1 MRHRIE
7 YLPVWIVVKLF
18 GLMPRPLA
26 RACGIFLGQ
35 LVYFVHGRLRRVG
48 FRNLQMAF
56 PQISERQRRRIIHGV
71 FTTLGR
77 QLADFCQFPSYTRNN
92 ISSLA
97 IYEGYEAYDAANARG
112 KGVLFLTAHLGGWEI
127 GSFAHSLFG
136 NPLNVVVRA
145 LDNPYLDEMVDRYRT
160 LHGNRTFE
168 KQDFARGLLAAMKKG
183 ETVGLLMDQ
192 NMTPPQGVFVNFFGI
207 PACTASGLAR
217 VALHTDAAVIPAF
230 TIWDSVLRRYRV
242 RFDPALT
249 LIRTGDA
256 ERDVIENTAFFTKV
270 IEDYVRQY
278 PEQWLW
284 VHKRWKTRPEGQPPL
299 Y

>member
-35 LVYFVHGRLRRVG
+35 LVYYLHGRLRRVG

-56 PQISERQRRRIIHGV
+56 PQMSERQRRRIIHGV

-77 QLADFCQFPSYTRNN
+77 QLADFCQFPSYTRAN

-192 NMTPPQGVFVNFFGI
+192 NMTPPQGVFVPFFGI

-256 ERDVIENTAFFTKV
+256 ERDVIENTALFTKV

-278 PEQWLW
+278 PDQWLW

>member
-1 MRHRIE
+1 MGNWF
-7 YLPVWIVVKLF
+7 V
-18 GLMPRPLA
+18 
-26 RACGIFLGQ
+26 RA
-35 LVYFVHGRLRRVG
+35 
-48 FRNLQMAF
+48 
-56 PQISERQRRRIIHGV
+56 
-71 FTTLGR
+71 
-77 QLADFCQFPSYTRNN
+77 
-92 ISSLA
+92 LA
-97 IYEGYEAYDAANARG
+97 I
-112 KGVLFLTAHLGGWEI
+112 WE
-127 GSFAHSLFG
+127 SAD
-136 NPLNVVVRA
+136 VVVRA

-230 TIWDSVLRRYRV
+230 TIWIRCFAGTGCARS
-242 RFDPALT
+242 ALT
-249 LIRTGDA
+249 MIRTGDA
-256 ERDVIENTAFFTKV
+256 ERDVIENTALFTKV

-278 PEQWLW
+278 PDQWLW

>member
-1 MRHRIE
+1 M
-7 YLPVWIVVKLF
+7 
-18 GLMPRPLA
+18 
-26 RACGIFLGQ
+26 
-35 LVYFVHGRLRRVG
+35 
-48 FRNLQMAF
+48 
-56 PQISERQRRRIIHGV
+56 
-71 FTTLGR
+71 
-77 QLADFCQFPSYTRNN
+77 
-92 ISSLA
+92 
-97 IYEGYEAYDAANARG
+97 
-112 KGVLFLTAHLGGWEI
+112 LFLTAHLGGWEI
-127 GSFAHSLFG
+127 GSFAHSIYG
-136 NPLNVVVRA
+136 HPLQVVVRA
-145 LDNPYLDEMVDRYRT
+145 LDNPYLDRFVDEYRT

-230 TIWDSVLRRYRV
+230 TIWDSVLRKYRV

-249 LIRTGDA
+249 LVHTGDP
-256 ERDVIENTAFFTKV
+256 ERDVIENTALFTKV

-299 Y
+299 YRPSSMKLKLIAQKLEPATRGRRRGRYRRCFQHRSQHRRVRSYSSKTRRPCHRHCGREPVRS